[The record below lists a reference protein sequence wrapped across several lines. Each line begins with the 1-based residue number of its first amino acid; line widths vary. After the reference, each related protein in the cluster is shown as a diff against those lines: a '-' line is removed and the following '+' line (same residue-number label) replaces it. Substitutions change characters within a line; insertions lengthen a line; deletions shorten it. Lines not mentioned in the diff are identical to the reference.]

1 LIQLTEIKRRSDL
14 GLAAAALFLAGVGV
28 CLIYS
33 TGQGP
38 LAAARANLYL
48 KQLIWLGGGLVAL
61 AAAAALPLR
70 FYDGLAKL
78 LYVFSLVAL
87 GAVLVVGEERF
98 GAKRWLDLGG
108 FLLQPSEF
116 AKVAVILLLARMLS
130 DRRKDWTRFRSLT
143 LPLLLALIPTVL
155 VFEEPDLGTAL
166 SLVFILFGMLYWA
179 GVPAL
184 TLAVL
189 VLPLASMLCSF
200 WWWVW
205 LIFFGLQWVVL
216 HYSGLPVVHYV
227 FVMVGN
233 GVIGAVSNK
242 VWNSLE
248 DYQKQRIISFLSS
261 GVDRLGAG
269 YQAVQS
275 KIAIGSGSIVGTGFL
290 KGTQKSLAFLPQ
302 QQTDFIFAVL
312 GEEFG
317 FLGCLIVVGLYAFII
332 WKGISI
338 AVRSRSRFASLVCA
352 GVVSLL
358 LYHVGLNILMTL
370 GLAPVTGLPLPFLS
384 YGGSALI
391 TCLALIGVMAGIS
404 ARVHEL

>member
-1 LIQLTEIKRRSDL
+1 LIQLTEIRRRADV
-14 GLAAAALFLAGVGV
+14 GLVAAALFLAGVGI

-48 KQLIWLGGGLVAL
+48 KQLIWLGAGIVAL
-61 AAAAALPLR
+61 VAAAALPIR

-78 LYVFSLVAL
+78 LYAFSLMAL
-87 GAVLVVGEERF
+87 AAVLVVGEVRY
-98 GAKRWLDLGG
+98 GARRWLDLGG

-116 AKVAVILLLARMLS
+116 AKVAVILLLARILS
-130 DRRKDWTRFRSLT
+130 DRRTDWTRFRSLT
-143 LPLLLALIPTVL
+143 VPLIVAIVPTVL

-248 DYQKQRIISFLSS
+248 DYQKQRIISFLAS

-269 YQAVQS
+269 YQSVQS
-275 KIAIGSGSIVGTGFL
+275 KIAIGSGSIVGAGYL

-302 QQTDFIFAVL
+302 QHTDFIFAVL

-317 FLGCLIVVGLYAFII
+317 FLGCLIVVALYAFLI

-338 AVRSRSRFASLVCA
+338 AQRSRSRFAGLVCA

-391 TCLALIGVMAGIS
+391 TCLALVGIMAGIS
-404 ARVHEL
+404 GRVHEF

>member
-1 LIQLTEIKRRSDL
+1 MIQLTEIKRRSDL
-14 GLAAAALFLAGVGV
+14 GLVAAALFLAGVGV

>member
-1 LIQLTEIKRRSDL
+1 MIRLTELRKKVDL
-14 GLAAAALFLAGVGV
+14 SLILAALFLSGVGI

-48 KQLIWLGGGLVAL
+48 KQMMWLGAGVIAL
-61 AAAAALPLR
+61 ACAAALPLR

-78 LYVFSLVAL
+78 LYVVSLLAL
-87 GAVLVVGEERF
+87 AAVLVIGEERY

-116 AKVAVILLLARMLS
+116 AKVAVILILARVLS
-130 DRRKDWTRFRSLT
+130 DRRKDWTGFGSLT
-143 LPLLLALIPTVL
+143 VPLIVALIPTAL
-155 VFEEPDLGTAL
+155 IFKEPDLGTAL
-166 SLVFILFGMLYWA
+166 CLVFILFGMLYWA
-179 GVPAL
+179 GVPAI

-189 VLPLASMLCSF
+189 LLPLGSMLCSF
-200 WWWVW
+200 WGWVW
-205 LIFFGLQWVVL
+205 LIFFAVQWVVL
-216 HYSGLPVVHYV
+216 HYSGIPFVHYF
-227 FVMVGN
+227 FVMIGN
-233 GVIGAVSNK
+233 GVIGTVTNR

-248 DYQKQRIISFLSS
+248 EYQKDRIRAFLSS
-261 GVDRLGAG
+261 GVDHLGAG

-275 KIAIGSGSIVGTGFL
+275 KIAIGSGSVFGKGFL

-302 QQTDFIFAVL
+302 QHTDFIFAVL

-317 FLGCLIVVGLYAFII
+317 FLGCLVVVLLYALIV
-332 WKGISI
+332 WRGISI
-338 AVRSRSRFASLVCA
+338 SLRTRSRFASLVCA

-358 LYHVGLNILMTL
+358 LYHVGVNILMTM
-370 GLAPVTGLPLPFLS
+370 GLAPVTGLPLPFVS

-391 TCLALIGVMAGIS
+391 TTLGLIGIMAGIS
-404 ARVHEL
+404 ARVHEY

>member
-1 LIQLTEIKRRSDL
+1 MIQLTEIRRRSDL
-14 GLAAAALFLAGVGV
+14 GLVAAALFLAGVGV

-48 KQLIWLGGGLVAL
+48 KQLMWLGAGITALV
-61 AAAAALPLR
+61 AAAALPLR

-87 GAVLVVGEERF
+87 AVVLVVGEERF

-116 AKVAVILLLARMLS
+116 AKVAVILLLARILS
-130 DRRKDWTRFRSLT
+130 DRRTDWTRFRSLT
-143 LPLLLALIPTVL
+143 VPLLVALIPTAL

-166 SLVFILFGMLYWA
+166 SLVFVLFGMLYWA

-189 VLPLASMLCSF
+189 VLPMASMLCSF

-205 LIFFGLQWVVL
+205 LMFFGLQWVVL

-269 YQAVQS
+269 YQSVQS
-275 KIAIGSGSIVGTGFL
+275 KIAIGSGSIVGTGYL

-338 AVRSRSRFASLVCA
+338 ALRSRSRFASLVCA

-370 GLAPVTGLPLPFLS
+370 GLAPVTGVPLPFLS

-391 TCLALIGVMAGIS
+391 TCLALIGIMAGIS
-404 ARVHEL
+404 ARAHEL

>member
-1 LIQLTEIKRRSDL
+1 MIQLTEIRRRADL
-14 GLAAAALFLAGVGV
+14 GLMGAALFLAGVGI
-28 CLIYS
+28 CLVYS

-38 LAAARANLYL
+38 LAAARASLYL
-48 KQLIWLGGGLVAL
+48 KQLMWLGGGIAAM

-78 LYVFSLVAL
+78 LYALSLLAL
-87 GAVLVVGEERF
+87 AAVLVIGEVRY
-98 GAKRWLDLGG
+98 GARRWLDLGG

-116 AKVAVILLLARMLS
+116 AKVATILLLARILS
-130 DRRKDWTRFRSLT
+130 DRRTDWTRFRSLT
-143 LPLLLALIPTVL
+143 LPLIIALVPTAL

-166 SLVFILFGMLYWA
+166 SLVFVLFGMLYWA

-205 LIFFGLQWVVL
+205 LIFFGLQWAVL

-227 FVMVGN
+227 FVMLGN

-248 DYQKQRIISFLSS
+248 DYQKERIISFLGS

-269 YQAVQS
+269 YQSVQS
-275 KIAIGSGSIVGTGFL
+275 KIAIGSGSIVGTGYL

-302 QQTDFIFAVL
+302 QHTDFIFAVL

-317 FLGCLIVVGLYAFII
+317 FLGCVVVVALYAFII

-338 AVRSRSRFASLVCA
+338 ALRSRSRFAGLVCA
-352 GVVSLL
+352 GVASLL

-370 GLAPVTGLPLPFLS
+370 GLAPVTGVPLPFLS
-384 YGGSALI
+384 YGGSSLI
-391 TCLALIGVMAGIS
+391 TCLALVGIMAGIS
-404 ARVHEL
+404 VRVHEF

>member
-1 LIQLTEIKRRSDL
+1 LIQLTEMRKRADL
-14 GLAAAALFLAGVGV
+14 GLIAAALFLSGVGV

-48 KQLIWLGGGLVAL
+48 KQLMWLGAGITAL

-78 LYVFSLVAL
+78 LYVVSLLAL
-87 GAVLVVGEERF
+87 AAVLVIGEVRY
-98 GAKRWLDLGG
+98 GARRWLDLGG

-116 AKVAVILLLARMLS
+116 AKVAVILLLARILS
-130 DRRKDWTRFRSLT
+130 DRRTDWTRFRSLT
-143 LPLLLALIPTVL
+143 VPLIVALVPFAL
-155 VFEEPDLGTAL
+155 VFKEPDLGTAL

-233 GVIGAVSNK
+233 GVIGAVNHR

-248 DYQKQRIISFLSS
+248 EYQKQRIISFLSS

-269 YQAVQS
+269 YQSVQS
-275 KIAIGSGSIVGTGFL
+275 KIAIGSGSIVGAGFL

-302 QQTDFIFAVL
+302 QHTDFIFAVL

-317 FLGCLIVVGLYAFII
+317 FLGCLVVVLFYALII

-338 AVRSRSRFASLVCA
+338 ALRSRSRFASLVCA
-352 GVVSLL
+352 GIVSLL

-391 TCLALIGVMAGIS
+391 TCLALIGIMAGIS
-404 ARVHEL
+404 GRVHEF

>member
-1 LIQLTEIKRRSDL
+1 MIQLTEIKRRFDL
-14 GLAAAALFLAGVGV
+14 GLVATALFLAGVGV

-48 KQLIWLGGGLVAL
+48 KQLIWLGGGIAALVA
-61 AAAAALPLR
+61 ASALPLR

-78 LYVFSLVAL
+78 LYVFSLMAL
-87 GAVLVVGEERF
+87 AAVLVVGEERF

-116 AKVAVILLLARMLS
+116 AKVAVILLLARILS
-130 DRRKDWTRFRSLT
+130 DRRTDWTRFRSLT
-143 LPLLLALIPTVL
+143 VPLLVALIPTAL

-166 SLVFILFGMLYWA
+166 SLIFILFGMLYWA

-189 VLPLASMLCSF
+189 VLPMASMLCSF

-227 FVMVGN
+227 FVMLGN

-269 YQAVQS
+269 YQSVQS
-275 KIAIGSGSIVGTGFL
+275 KIAIGSGSIVGAGFL

-317 FLGCLIVVGLYAFII
+317 FLGCLVVVGLYAFII

-370 GLAPVTGLPLPFLS
+370 GLAPVTGVPLPFLS

-391 TCLALIGVMAGIS
+391 TCLALIGIMAGIS